1 MLRKYPRTRHIEG
14 SRLQPGDHDL
24 ASVPFREIAGRY
36 LVVEEKLD
44 GANAGISF
52 SSDGGL
58 RLQSRGHFLAGG
70 PRERQFG
77 PLKAWASSV
86 QHVLRERLGD
96 RYVLY
101 GEWLYAKHTMFYDA
115 LPHYFCAFD
124 VLDRS
129 DGTFL
134 STARRRELLDGAPV
148 VSVPVLHEGPLAD
161 LAALT
166 AFAGPSTC
174 RTGAWRDALR
184 EAAVAGG
191 ADPARVAD
199 ETDRSDD
206 MEGLYIK
213 VEEDGRT
220 VGRCK
225 WVRPSF
231 LTAILDSGTHWQDR
245 PIVANGLADP
255 EVLYAGVR

>member
-1 MLRKYPRTRHIEG
+1 MIRKYPRTPHIEG
-14 SRLQPGDHDL
+14 SRLQPGDHDV
-24 ASVPFREIAGRY
+24 AAVPFGEIAGRY

-52 SSDGGL
+52 TPGGEL
-58 RLQSRGHFLAGG
+58 RLQSRGHFLTGG

-77 PLKAWASSV
+77 PLKAWAASV
-86 QHVLRERLGD
+86 QQVLWPRLRD

-115 LPHYFCAFD
+115 LPHYFCEFD
-124 VLDRS
+124 VLDTR

-134 STARRRELLDGAPV
+134 STQRRRELLDGAPV
-148 VSVPVLHEGPLAD
+148 VPVPVLHTGPLQH
-161 LAALT
+161 LSALT
-166 AFAGPSTC
+166 ALLGPSTC
-174 RTGAWRDALR
+174 RTPRWRDALR
-184 EAAVAGG
+184 EAALACG
-191 ADPARVAD
+191 ADPARVEA
-199 ETDRSDD
+199 ETDGSEH

-220 VGRCK
+220 VGRFK
-225 WVRPSF
+225 WVRASF
-231 LTAILDSGTHWQDR
+231 LTTILDSGSHWQDR

-255 EVLYAGVR
+255 EVMHAGL